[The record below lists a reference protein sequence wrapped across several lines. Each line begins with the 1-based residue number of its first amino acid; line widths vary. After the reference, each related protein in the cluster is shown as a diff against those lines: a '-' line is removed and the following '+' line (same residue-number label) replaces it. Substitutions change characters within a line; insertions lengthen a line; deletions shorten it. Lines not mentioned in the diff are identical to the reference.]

1 MSLFRRRPRPTDLR
15 VGAILDA
22 FGWRWLNVGGIER
35 SRELESLCILWV
47 AIGSRSGSWSHA
59 FTLLQN

>member
-1 MSLFRRRPRPTDLR
+1 MFIAGDDEDAVTR
-15 VGAILDA
+15 VGALLEA

-47 AIGSRSGSWSHA
+47 AIGARSGSWSHA